1 MIERPPVEALQRIA
15 FAREN
20 LAGRYLKVLPD
31 EVEELC
37 DYTLALEKNF
47 KYNYEVLE
55 KALYLA
61 CGELEGNVESIK
73 SIFMDLAKKELGYQR
88 CEELKCEDYDETS
101 VICTKCEYPNKITCG
116 RTIAQD

>member
-1 MIERPPVEALQRIA
+1 MTERPPEALQRIA
-15 FAREN
+15 FTREN

-61 CGELEGNVESIK
+61 CGELEGNVESLK
-73 SIFMDLAKKELGYQR
+73 SIFMDLAKKELGYKSY
-88 CEELKCEDYDETS
+88 EELKCEDYDETS
-101 VICTKCEYPNKITCG
+101 ALCTECEYPNKITCG